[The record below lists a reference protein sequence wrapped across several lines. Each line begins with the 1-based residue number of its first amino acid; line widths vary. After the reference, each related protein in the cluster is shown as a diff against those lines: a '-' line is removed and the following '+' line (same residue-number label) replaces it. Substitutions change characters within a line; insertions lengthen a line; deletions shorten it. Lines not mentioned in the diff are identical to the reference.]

1 MKKIVII
8 LMLLLSMFFITIP
21 AGAQELSVS
30 AKSAIVICADTKDI
44 VFSKNINTKLSMAST
59 TKIMTGLILAEQK
72 DLTKTVTVSDKM
84 VAVEGSS
91 MGLRAGD
98 VITYLDLLY
107 GLMLASGN
115 DAANTIAVTLGGSIE
130 GFAKLMNNKAK
141 EIGLKNTNFVTP
153 SGLDHEQHYTTAY
166 DLAVLTAYALENKV
180 FSEVCS
186 TYIKTISFGNP
197 KTEHTYKNHNRLL
210 NSYNG
215 MIGVKTGF
223 TKKSGRCLVTAAQR
237 NGITLNS
244 VTLSAPDDWN
254 DHENMLNFAFEK
266 VEKLSVKA
274 NIPESLPVISGDCD
288 RVKISAASKSFAL
301 CEENLNKIKMQV
313 FLPKFLYS
321 EISAGEKIGCVL
333 YYLNGKC
340 IGNTN
345 IISVADVNLKN
356 NKPSFGCLFKENLL
370 KLLRLVI

>member
-72 DLTKTVTVSDKM
+72 DLTKTVTVTDKM

-237 NGITLNS
+237 NGITLIS